1 MDVLQIVMP
10 VLVMIILGMLCR
22 KWKILT
28 GEGVA
33 NMKVLVTN
41 VMLPVAIFH
50 ALATAEYNKE
60 TGILILIMLIMLIV
74 SFSLGFVLKPFL
86 KGKYQRYLPF
96 MVSVYEGG
104 LMAYPLYTSLCGS
117 ENLSHVAVLDIAGLL
132 FGFSIY
138 MGMLGQVEDGGKIDV
153 KKLFSSAIRT
163 PAFIASVLG
172 IIAGLSKI
180 IIILLDSPF
189 GGVYQSVENII
200 TTSVTAIILLVV
212 GYSMEL
218 NANLLKPCITTIL
231 IRMILQGV
239 MMAGVLFAVHS
250 LVGDSQI
257 VNLAIITYMSSPAT
271 FSMQT
276 FMKDEEGSAYVST
289 TNSMYCLVSILVY
302 IILAVTIC

>member
-117 ENLSHVAVLDIAGLL
+117 ENLSHVAVLDIGIVKRLNPLEIYARSTSLDRFGIPCQYGGAEYCRWYGTGIVIPVERWRLL
-132 FGFSIY
+132 
-138 MGMLGQVEDGGKIDV
+138 
-153 KKLFSSAIRT
+153 T
-163 PAFIASVLG
+163 
-172 IIAGLSKI
+172 
-180 IIILLDSPF
+180 
-189 GGVYQSVENII
+189 
-200 TTSVTAIILLVV
+200 
-212 GYSMEL
+212 
-218 NANLLKPCITTIL
+218 
-231 IRMILQGV
+231 
-239 MMAGVLFAVHS
+239 
-250 LVGDSQI
+250 
-257 VNLAIITYMSSPAT
+257 
-271 FSMQT
+271 
-276 FMKDEEGSAYVST
+276 KDVST
-289 TNSMYCLVSILVY
+289 EKVCRRLNIPYWQR
-302 IILAVTIC
+302 